1 MHKKFLSAA
10 LALLLA
16 LALAG
21 CASQNP
27 PAPSA
32 SAPASAQAG
41 QSAPSSPSASPSA
54 QPSPAAKPDKDR
66 EGNAITL
73 PESVNTIVSMAPA
86 TTQVLCDLGLAD
98 KIVAV
103 DTQSPLYAVGLAEGI
118 PTFDMMSPDAEAI
131 AALKPDLVFT
141 SGLSAVGGDDPFAVT
156 KQLGV
161 CVANIPSSD
170 SIQGVQADVQ
180 FIADCVGKSQEG
192 RALVERMQDKI
203 DQITAIGKTI
213 DQPAGVLFEIAA
225 APQIYSFGSG
235 VFLDEMITLI
245 GAKNVMAGQTSWV
258 SVSEEDAVA
267 ANPDVILTN
276 VNYLDDAVAEIKA
289 RPGWENVAA
298 VKDGRVFYIDNGAS
312 SLPNHHIVDA
322 LVQMAQAVYPE
333 AYKEI
338 S

>member
-1 MHKKFLSAA
+1 MYKKFLSAA

-16 LALAG
+16 LGLAG
-21 CASQNP
+21 CASQS
-27 PAPSA
+27 AATATPSA
-32 SAPASAQAG
+32 SAPASAQAE
-41 QSAPSSPSASPSA
+41 QSAPAHS
-54 QPSPAAKPDKDR
+54 AKPDKDR
-66 EGNAITL
+66 EGNPITL
-73 PESVNTIVSMAPA
+73 PEQVNTIVSMAPA

-103 DTQSPLYAVGLAEGI
+103 DTQSPLYATGLKEGI
-118 PTFDMMSPDAEAI
+118 PTFDMMAPDAEAI

-141 SGLSAVGGDDPFAVT
+141 SGLSAVGGDDPFAAS
-156 KQLGV
+156 KKLGV

-192 RALVERMQDKI
+192 KALVDEMQRKI
-203 DQITAIGKTI
+203 DQIAAIGKTI

-245 GAKNVMAGQTSWV
+245 GAKNVLAGQTSWV

-322 LVQMAQAVYPE
+322 LAQMAKAVYPE

-338 S
+338 A